1 MEIYPAMDLFGGEIV
16 RLREGRFEERTV
28 FGSDIAGTAR
38 SFREAGAE
46 WIHVIDLEGAK
57 KGFPCH
63 LSAIAALLDAG
74 LRVQYGGGLRTA
86 ESLDAAFSAGA
97 ERVYSGSLFAS
108 DPAGA
113 GTLFKRF
120 GDRLIPAVDIRNG
133 RVAVSG
139 WQETAGLSPEQL
151 MEGISASGFS
161 LFLVTAVHRDGT
173 GTGPD
178 REMYRRL
185 RTSFPG
191 ISVIAA
197 GGISS
202 LEDIRSLSRDG
213 VAGAVLGRALYEGRV
228 RLGDALKEVSEC

>member
-1 MEIYPAMDLFGGEIV
+1 MEIFPAMDLFGGEIV
-16 RLREGRFEERTV
+16 RLRQGRFDERTV

-38 SFREAGAE
+38 SFLQAGAD

-63 LSAIAALLDAG
+63 LSAIETLQAAG
-74 LRVQYGGGLRTA
+74 LRIQYGGGLRT
-86 ESLDAAFSAGA
+86 EEHLEAAFSAGA

-108 DPAGA
+108 DPAG
-113 GTLFKRF
+113 GETLFRRF
-120 GDRLIPAVDIRNG
+120 GKSVIPAVDIRNG

-139 WQETAGLSPEQL
+139 WQETAALSPERL
-151 MEGISASGFS
+151 VERIAASGFT

-178 REMYRRL
+178 REMYRSL
-185 RTSFPG
+185 RSSFPDL
-191 ISVIAA
+191 SFIAA

-202 LEDIRSLSRDG
+202 LEDIRTLARDG
-213 VAGAVLGRALYEGRV
+213 MSGAVLGRALYEGAV
-228 RLGDALKEVSEC
+228 RLEDALKEASEC

>member
-74 LRVQYGGGLRTA
+74 LRVQYGGGLRTT

-113 GTLFKRF
+113 EALFKRF
-120 GDRLIPAVDIRNG
+120 GNRLIPAVDIRNG

-139 WQETAGLSPEQL
+139 WQETAGLSPGQL
-151 MEGISASGFS
+151 MERISASGFT

-191 ISVIAA
+191 ISFIAA

-202 LEDIRSLSRDG
+202 LEDIRSLARDG
-213 VAGAVLGRALYEGRV
+213 MAGAVLGRALYEGRV

>member
-74 LRVQYGGGLRTA
+74 LRVQYGGGLRTT

-113 GTLFKRF
+113 EALFKRF
-120 GDRLIPAVDIRNG
+120 GNRLIPAVDIRNG

-139 WQETAGLSPEQL
+139 WQETAGLSPGQL
-151 MEGISASGFS
+151 MEGISASGFT

-191 ISVIAA
+191 ISFIAA

-202 LEDIRSLSRDG
+202 LEDIRSLARDG
-213 VAGAVLGRALYEGRV
+213 MAGAVLGRALYEGRV

>member
-1 MEIYPAMDLFGGEIV
+1 MEIYPAMDLFEGEIV

-63 LSAIAALLDAG
+63 LSVIGTLLDAG
-74 LRVQYGGGLRTA
+74 LRVQYGGGLRTT
-86 ESLDAAFSAGA
+86 ENLDAAFSAGA

-113 GTLFKRF
+113 EAFFSRYGARV
-120 GDRLIPAVDIRNG
+120 IPAVDIRNG

-139 WQETAGLSPEQL
+139 WQETADFSPERL
-151 MEGISASGFS
+151 VEGLTASGFS

-185 RTSFPG
+185 STSFPG

-202 LEDIRSLSRDG
+202 LKDIHALARDG
-213 VAGAVLGRALYEGRV
+213 MAGAVLGRALYDGTM
-228 RLGDALKEVSEC
+228 RLEDALKEASAC